1 MKTNWKHLSAALLI
15 LAGTAEAGA
24 VSTDSDRKPVE
35 ERSISTPA
43 VQARGKKVYVNLLN
57 LQGES
62 VTVKVYDEESRLLYL
77 KNFEESP
84 VIEKAF
90 NHHYVKISEV
100 AVIFNKKS
108 PSNRRGFFTT
118 YFLLVITVQAM
129 NPNRETCQG

>member
-24 VSTDSDRKPVE
+24 VTTDSDRKPVVKA
-35 ERSISTPA
+35 RTTSTPA
-43 VQARGKKVYVNLLN
+43 VQTRGKKVYVNLLN

-77 KNFEESP
+77 RNFEETP

-90 NHHYVKISEV
+90 NFEEAYEGTYSVVVNDGEATYTASVKV
-100 AVIFNKKS
+100 A
-108 PSNRRGFFTT
+108 R
-118 YFLLVITVQAM
+118 
-129 NPNRETCQG
+129 

>member
-24 VSTDSDRKPVE
+24 VSPDSDRKPVE

-62 VTVKVYDEESRLLYL
+62 VTVKVYDEESRLLYF
-77 KNFEESP
+77 KNFEEAP

-90 NHHYVKISEV
+90 NFEEAYEGTYSVVVNDGEATYSASVEV
-100 AVIFNKKS
+100 A
-108 PSNRRGFFTT
+108 R
-118 YFLLVITVQAM
+118 
-129 NPNRETCQG
+129 

>member
-24 VSTDSDRKPVE
+24 VTTDSGKKPVVE
-35 ERSISTPA
+35 ERTTSTPA
-43 VQARGKKVYVNLLN
+43 VQARGNKVYVNLLN

-62 VTVKVYDEESRLLYL
+62 VTVKVYDEKSRLLYL

-90 NHHYVKISEV
+90 NFEEAFEGTYSVVVNDGEATYTASVEV
-100 AVIFNKKS
+100 A
-108 PSNRRGFFTT
+108 R
-118 YFLLVITVQAM
+118 
-129 NPNRETCQG
+129 